1 MQKYGQHFLINE
13 NVINQIIDAALLLKS
28 ENLVEIGPGKG
39 ALTKRLID
47 RGCKNFTVV
56 EIDPEMEAYLQ
67 KTLPKTAGV
76 SIVRQNFLQADLE
89 KLAPRPTLFVSNLPY
104 IDAADILDKV
114 LDCPHFQTAVFMFQ
128 KEQAQRIRAR
138 AGEEGYGPLSVFSQ
152 LRAQISPICKAGR
165 GCFNPPPKVESMVLA
180 FMRPGTRLVPA
191 EKWPSFKKL
200 VSVAFLHKRKTLF
213 NSWSLAGYDKQK
225 ITDVLAA
232 CKVKPTARPE
242 EISPAKYVEL
252 WQKLCC

>member
-1 MQKYGQHFLINE
+1 MQKYGQHFLINQ

-39 ALTKRLID
+39 ALTARLID
-47 RGCKNFTVV
+47 RGCRNFTVV
-56 EIDPEMEAYLQ
+56 ES
-67 KTLPKTAGV
+67 AGV
-76 SIVRQNFLQADLE
+76 KILRQNFLQADLE

-114 LDCPHFQTAVFMFQ
+114 LSCPHFQSAVFMFQ

-138 AGEEGYGPLSVFSQ
+138 AGETGYGPLSVFSQ

-180 FMRPGTRLVPA
+180 FMRLNNSPVPS
-191 EKWPSFKKL
+191 EKWTSFNKL
-200 VSVAFLHKRKTLF
+200 VTAAFLHKRKTLF

-225 ITDVLAA
+225 ITMVLAD

-242 EISPAKYVEL
+242 EISPGKYVEL
-252 WQKLCC
+252 WQKLCCL

>member
-39 ALTKRLID
+39 ALTTRLID

-56 EIDPEMEAYLQ
+56 EIDPEMEQYLQ
-67 KTLPKTAGV
+67 KTLPKAAG
-76 SIVRQNFLQADLE
+76 IKILRQNFLQADLS
-89 KLAPRPTLFVSNLPY
+89 AIASRPTLFVSNLPY
-104 IDAADILDKV
+104 IDAAAILDRV
-114 LDCPHFQTAVFMFQ
+114 LSCRQFRAAVFMFQ

-180 FMRPGTRLVPA
+180 FMRLPAWPVPA
-191 EKWPSFKKL
+191 EKWTSFKAV
-200 VSVAFLHKRKTLF
+200 VSAAFLHKRKTLF
-213 NSWSLAGYDKQK
+213 NSWALAGYDRQK
-225 ITDVLAA
+225 ITEVLAA
-232 CKVKPTARPE
+232 CNVQLTARPE
-242 EISPAKYVEL
+242 EISPAQYVEL